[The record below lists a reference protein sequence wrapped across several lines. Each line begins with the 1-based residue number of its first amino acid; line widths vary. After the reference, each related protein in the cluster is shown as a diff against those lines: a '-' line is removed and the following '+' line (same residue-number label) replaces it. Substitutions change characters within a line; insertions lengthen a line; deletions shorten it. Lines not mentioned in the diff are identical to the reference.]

1 MKIEKTT
8 TEYLGILANI
18 SWNSNQWSDNPTDE
32 DILKSNFGYVIKKRF
47 MNESLNFGHEK
58 FKAEKDGYYIG
69 YAPSFLDKLKKNVQ
83 IVFFAS
89 RDYKDSNL
97 KKIIGLYV
105 YPLYGEKY
113 KRTINEKKFEKYSE
127 GNIKALPDNIY
138 YFQNSVPI
146 TNKIAAEKNL
156 LPKDKKLAR
165 RFNYL
170 TSDNVHNIIKF
181 VSEYNFNDIKL
192 NIFLYNFLFQ
202 ENLLEENQILE
213 NKLSNIIIPNL
224 ADTIQDVIKL
234 EEWMKNKQP
243 EDKDRVS
250 KYIERGAISNK
261 VKELNNFKCSVCEA
275 LGNKTNSFI
284 KSNGKTYIETHHVEQ
299 VSTRKKGVLSISN
312 LITICANHHR
322 QMHYGNVKLI
332 ENNDEYFKY
341 KIDNKIL
348 KIKKIFLH

>member
-18 SWNSNQWSDNPTDE
+18 SWNSNQWSNNPTDE

-165 RFNYL
+165 RFK
-170 TSDNVHNIIKF
+170 II
-181 VSEYNFNDIKL
+181 
-192 NIFLYNFLFQ
+192 
-202 ENLLEENQILE
+202 LLLIMFIIL
-213 NKLSNIIIPNL
+213 
-224 ADTIQDVIKL
+224 
-234 EEWMKNKQP
+234 
-243 EDKDRVS
+243 
-250 KYIERGAISNK
+250 
-261 VKELNNFKCSVCEA
+261 
-275 LGNKTNSFI
+275 
-284 KSNGKTYIETHHVEQ
+284 
-299 VSTRKKGVLSISN
+299 
-312 LITICANHHR
+312 
-322 QMHYGNVKLI
+322 
-332 ENNDEYFKY
+332 
-341 KIDNKIL
+341 
-348 KIKKIFLH
+348 